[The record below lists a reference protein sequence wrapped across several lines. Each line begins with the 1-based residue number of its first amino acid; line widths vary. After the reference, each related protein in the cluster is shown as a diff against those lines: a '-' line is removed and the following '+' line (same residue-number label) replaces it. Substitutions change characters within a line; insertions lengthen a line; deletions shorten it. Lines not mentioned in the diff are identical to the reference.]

1 MQTKFK
7 IVETV
12 EYYLAVSDINN
23 TFFPESAIV
32 KDYAYN
38 HKLGLGIINVI
49 YGEACF
55 QTIKRHDKDGSIT
68 IPWQR
73 NLLDKLSKVI
83 AYLPKNN
90 APELDLPLLPEII
103 IKPRGFDEFQY
114 TEQDMINLARNIS
127 YEWYSEKLTG
137 ILDSAK
143 WTDNYLQ
150 SLKQSKTPTHFEA
163 DVKFECCNRY
173 LNCVG
178 CDATHDVLNLKLKTE
193 LINGKETLVGNYL
206 FE

>member
-7 IVETV
+7 IVETE
-12 EYYLAVSDINN
+12 EYYLAVSDEEIKENN
-23 TFFPESAIV
+23 YFHLDMSNTSHPDEI
-32 KDYAYN
+32 
-38 HKLGLGIINVI
+38 HKMGN
-49 YGEACF
+49 
-55 QTIKRHDKDGSIT
+55 DKWSIT
-68 IPWQR
+68 GGINFSQPSSWTA
-73 NLLDKLSKVI
+73 LCKKIV
-83 AYLPKNN
+83 AHLPKNN
-90 APELDLPLLPEII
+90 VPELDLPLLPEII
-103 IKPRGFDEFQY
+103 IEPRGFDEFQY

-163 DVKFECCNRY
+163 DVEY
-173 LNCVG
+173 I
-178 CDATHDVLNLKLKTE
+178 HDDTVPYPKTKGTKLKTE